1 MTGALIVVL
10 LATYCLLAVVLLSS
24 TNCLRVAAQLVA
36 WARSR
41 ETYRSMERLARD
53 AARTRRAEVLAE
65 EEQRLGCAREDK
77 VGVR

>member
-10 LATYCLLAVVLLSS
+10 LATYGMLAVVLLSP
-24 TNCLRVAAQLVA
+24 TNCLRVAARLVA
-36 WARSR
+36 HARAR
-41 ETYRSMERLARD
+41 ETDKAMEQAACS